1 MNGNE
6 RLSGGTETMKIVVTT
21 SGNDLQAPLDPRF
34 GRAAGYLLYDTESAA
49 FELIDNAKSQ
59 ETSHGAG
66 ILAAE
71 RVARTGAKALITGH
85 CGPKA
90 FRVLQAAGV
99 KVYNCEAATVAEA
112 LEQYRAGKLVE
123 AEGAD
128 VSGHWA

>member
-1 MNGNE
+1 
-6 RLSGGTETMKIVVTT
+6 MKIVVTT

-34 GRAAGYLLYDTESAA
+34 GRAAGYLVYDSECSTYKR
-49 FELIDNAKSQ
+49 IDNAKSQ

-71 RVARTGAKALITGH
+71 LVARSGAKVLISGH

-99 KVYNCEAATVAEA
+99 KVYNCAAATVAEA

-123 AEGAD
+123 AESAD

>member
-1 MNGNE
+1 
-6 RLSGGTETMKIVVTT
+6 MKIVITT

-34 GRAAGYLLYDTESAA
+34 GRAAGYLLYDSESAA
-49 FELIDNAKSQ
+49 FELIANAKAQ

-71 RVARTGAKALITGH
+71 RVARTGAKVLITGH

>member
-1 MNGNE
+1 M
-6 RLSGGTETMKIVVTT
+6 ETMKIVVTT

-34 GRAAGYLLYDTESAA
+34 GRAAGYLVYDSECSTYKR
-49 FELIDNAKSQ
+49 IDNAKSQ

-71 RVARTGAKALITGH
+71 LVARSGAKVLISGH

-99 KVYNCEAATVAEA
+99 KVYNCAAATVAEA

-123 AEGAD
+123 AESAD

>member
-1 MNGNE
+1 
-6 RLSGGTETMKIVVTT
+6 MKIVVTT

-34 GRAAGYLLYDTESAA
+34 GRAVGYLLYDTESAA
-49 FELIDNAKSQ
+49 FELIDNAKAQ